1 MSTWYIIAAT
11 SDQRRAIEVEA
22 TGELDALHVAALM
35 GIHVDRVEKRMSDEE
50 WAGNNKITTSRDFL
64 LFVGHTEPNNKEAIE
79 THETENSIMLRS
91 STIKENTP
99 MENLTNSTAKSDKTS
114 RIRFET
120 YELPA
125 HWACALMYGDLD
137 GLSDEDLEVLEEW
150 EADQRFSTF
159 ICVDIESDDSGDFRR
174 YHDATPYGGLACDVA
189 TYTFDVG
196 V

>member
-50 WAGNNKITTSRDFL
+50 WAGNNKITTSPDFL

>member
-11 SDQRRAIEVEA
+11 SDQRRAIEVDA

-35 GIHVDRVEKRMSDEE
+35 GIHVDRVEKRMSDAE
-50 WAGNNKITTSRDFL
+50 WTGNNKITTSPDFL
-64 LFVGHTEPNNKEAIE
+64 LFVGHLGHNNKE
-79 THETENSIMLRS
+79 TYRTGKTENTRS
-91 STIKENTP
+91 ELNPTIGENTS
-99 MENLTNSTAKSDKTS
+99 MENLTHSTAKSDKTS
-114 RIRFET
+114 RIRYET
-120 YELPA
+120 YELPS

-137 GLSDEDLEVLEEW
+137 SLSDEDLEVLEEW
-150 EADQRFSTF
+150 EADQKFATF
-159 ICVDIESDDSGDFRR
+159 ICVNVESDDGGDFRR

>member
-1 MSTWYIIAAT
+1 VACRGGGVLVECQRV
-11 SDQRRAIEVEA
+11 SDRE
-22 TGELDALHVAALM
+22 
-35 GIHVDRVEKRMSDEE
+35 
-50 WAGNNKITTSRDFL
+50 NNKTTTSRDSL
-64 LFVGHTEPNNKEAIE
+64 LFVGHLIPNNKETTRTRE
-79 THETENSIMLRS
+79 TKNTVSGIYP
-91 STIKENTP
+91 TIRKTSD
-99 MENLTNSTAKSDKTS
+99 MDNLTHSTAKSDKTS

-137 GLSDEDLEVLEEW
+137 SLSDEDLEVLEEW
-150 EADQRFSTF
+150 ESDQRFSTF
-159 ICVDIESDDSGDFRR
+159 ICVDVESDGSGDFRR

>member
-50 WAGNNKITTSRDFL
+50 WAGNNKITTSPDFL

-159 ICVDIESDDSGDFRR
+159 ICVNVESDDGGDFRR